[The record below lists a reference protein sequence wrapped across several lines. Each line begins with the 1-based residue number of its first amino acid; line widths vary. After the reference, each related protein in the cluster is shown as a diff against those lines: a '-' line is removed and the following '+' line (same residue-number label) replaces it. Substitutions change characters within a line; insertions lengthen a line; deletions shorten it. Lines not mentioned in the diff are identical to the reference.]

1 METRNRE
8 ELCFFWSLTFWSVF
22 LIFGDIFR
30 FGYDYDTPSSF
41 EMPRMPETMEC
52 FFVCVYLKRE
62 SLTRGR
68 NTNLRL
74 HCLFLLRFLAGPKP
88 KKAN

>member
-52 FFVCVYLKRE
+52 FLFV
-62 SLTRGR
+62 
-68 NTNLRL
+68 
-74 HCLFLLRFLAGPKP
+74 FI
-88 KKAN
+88 